1 MSVELLNFIETVLN
15 GLMSGVMYSLVALGF
30 VLIFKASGVFNF
42 AQGVFA
48 LFAALTLVG
57 YQTGQVP
64 FAHVINELFGTN
76 YHNWYASMPN
86 FLAIILTMIT
96 MVALAWIIERLVLKH
111 LVNQDPII
119 LFMATI
125 GLAFVLEGVGDLMW
139 GSDVKVLDVGIPS
152 GGSIWLEEATIGLA
166 AEGSDYYGMYIDVLN
181 VWATVIAV
189 ILVITLA
196 LFSQYTK
203 TGRALRAVADDHQA
217 ALSVGIS
224 LRTIWILVWA
234 ISGFIAMVAGI
245 MWGTESGV
253 QFSLSLIALKAL
265 PVLILGGFTSI
276 PGAIIGGLLIGV
288 GEKLAEIYI
297 GGYFETGALENW
309 FAYVMAL
316 VFLLFRPQGL
326 FGDKII
332 ERV

>member
-96 MVALAWIIERLVLKH
+96 MIALAWIIERLVLKH